1 MLVKSDRIGFAP
13 SVMTTYLV
21 LELLELRGVDAAVG
35 SQLAG
40 VAPVIAQSETAA

>member
-1 MLVKSDRIGFAP
+1 MKSDRIGFAP
-13 SVMTTYLV
+13 SVMTTYWSLSF
-21 LELLELRGVDAAVG
+21 LSCGPKTPLLG